1 MSSFEQKLERY
12 AELAVKVGAN
22 VQPGQTLV
30 VNAMIDAAPLVRLI
44 VKKAYET
51 GAKQV
56 KVNYSDEIVNRIR
69 YDLAP
74 DEVFLEPPTYYAEE
88 VTELAE
94 QGAAFLTILSSNPD
108 LLKGVDPER
117 ISNYQRTYGA
127 AMSKYRQYQQA
138 DKMSWTGIAYASP
151 IGPPRCF
158 LTFLQASRWTKCGTR
173 FSTRF
178 ARTWKILLGRG
189 KSISIP
195 FNANRMNSMPRNI
208 TSSGSLHLER
218 I

>member
-74 DEVFLEPPTYYAEE
+74 DEVFGTADLLRRGSNRTCRTRSRFLDDPLLEPRPVKRSRSRAYIQLSTYIWRSHVEIPAIPAGRQN
-88 VTELAE
+88 ELDRHSVR
-94 QGAAFLTILSSNPD
+94 F
-108 LLKGVDPER
+108 
-117 ISNYQRTYGA
+117 
-127 AMSKYRQYQQA
+127 
-138 DKMSWTGIAYASP
+138 
-151 IGPPRCF
+151 PR
-158 LTFLQASRWTKCGTR
+158 
-173 FSTRF
+173 
-178 ARTWKILLGRG
+178 LGRQG
-189 KSISIP
+189 VS
-195 FNANRMNSMPRNI
+195 
-208 TSSGSLHLER
+208 
-218 I
+218 